1 MKNHVIESYENYR
14 EEDRL
19 TTNNARRIEF
29 INTVKILD
37 GYLLFLKRRN
47 GTFIYKQGPQNNR
60 SFCTRRNSAIAVP
73 SGRSME

>member
-19 TTNNARRIEF
+19 ATNNARRIEF

-47 GTFIYKQGPQNNR
+47 ETLKYKQESQNSR
-60 SFCTRRNSAIAVP
+60 LFCTRRNSAIAVP
-73 SGRSME
+73 SGRSVE